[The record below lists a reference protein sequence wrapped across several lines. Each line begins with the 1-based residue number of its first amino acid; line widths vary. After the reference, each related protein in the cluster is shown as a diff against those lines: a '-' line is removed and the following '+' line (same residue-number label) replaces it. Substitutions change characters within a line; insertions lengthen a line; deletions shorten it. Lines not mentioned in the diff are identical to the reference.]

1 MKINELVGFL
11 NNINEVELVIIYK
24 NENNEIIK
32 EHFHNLQKF
41 TSIDLKL
48 REKYVDS
55 YKLVINKD
63 VNKDCN
69 NIVLSIVTHD
79 FYYGDR

>member
-11 NNINEVELVIIYK
+11 NNIDEVELVIIYK
-24 NENNEIIK
+24 NENNEIIR

-48 REKYVDS
+48 REKYVDN
-55 YKLVINKD
+55 YQLIINKD
-63 VNKDCN
+63 VNKDFGKM
-69 NIVLSIVTHD
+69 ILSIVTHD
-79 FYYGDR
+79 FYYGDK

>member
-11 NNINEVELVIIYK
+11 NNINEVELIIYK
-24 NENNEIIK
+24 NENNEVIK

-48 REKYVDS
+48 REKYVDN
-55 YKLVINKD
+55 YQLIITED
-63 VNKDCN
+63 GD

-79 FYYGDR
+79 FYYGDK

>member
-24 NENNEIIK
+24 NENNEVIK

-55 YKLVINKD
+55 YQLIISED
-63 VNKDCN
+63 GD

-79 FYYGDR
+79 FYYGGK

>member
-11 NNINEVELVIIYK
+11 NNIDEVELVIIYK
-24 NENNEIIK
+24 NENSEIIK

-41 TSIDLKL
+41 TRIDLKL
-48 REKYVDS
+48 REKYVDN
-55 YKLVINKD
+55 YQLTINKD
-63 VNKDCN
+63 INKDGD

-79 FYYGDR
+79 FCYGDK

>member
-24 NENNEIIK
+24 NENNEVIR

-48 REKYVDS
+48 REKYVDN
-55 YKLVINKD
+55 YQLTINKD
-63 VNKDCN
+63 INKDGD

-79 FYYGDR
+79 FYYGDK

>member
-11 NNINEVELVIIYK
+11 NNIDEVELVIIYK

-55 YKLVINKD
+55 YQLIINKNINKD
-63 VNKDCN
+63 GD

-79 FYYGDR
+79 FYYGDK

>member
-11 NNINEVELVIIYK
+11 NNIAEVELVIIYK

-48 REKYVDS
+48 REKYVDN
-55 YKLVINKD
+55 YQIMID
-63 VNKDCN
+63 EDGD
-69 NIVLSIVTHD
+69 NIVLSIVTAD
-79 FYYGDR
+79 FYYGDK

>member
-11 NNINEVELVIIYK
+11 NNIDEVELVIIYK
-24 NENNEIIK
+24 NENNEVIK

-48 REKYVDS
+48 REKYVDN
-55 YKLVINKD
+55 YQLIID
-63 VNKDCN
+63 EDGD

-79 FYYGDR
+79 FYYGDK

>member
-11 NNINEVELVIIYK
+11 NNIAEVELVIIYK

-79 FYYGDR
+79 FYYGGK

>member
-11 NNINEVELVIIYK
+11 NNINGVELVIIYK
-24 NENNEIIK
+24 NENNEVIK

-48 REKYVDS
+48 REKYVDNYQLIIS
-55 YKLVINKD
+55 ED
-63 VNKDCN
+63 GD

-79 FYYGDR
+79 FYYGGK

>member
-24 NENNEIIK
+24 NANNEIIK

-48 REKYVDS
+48 REKYVDN
-55 YKLVINKD
+55 YQLIIDENGD
-63 VNKDCN
+63 

-79 FYYGDR
+79 FYYGDK

>member
-11 NNINEVELVIIYK
+11 NNIDEVELVIIYK
-24 NENNEIIK
+24 NENNEVTK
-32 EHFHNLQKF
+32 EHFHNLQKL

-55 YKLVINKD
+55 YQLIINED
-63 VNKDCN
+63 GDS
-69 NIVLSIVTHD
+69 IVLSIVTHD
-79 FYYGDR
+79 FYYGGK

>member
-48 REKYVDS
+48 REKYVDN
-55 YKLVINKD
+55 YQLTINKD
-63 VNKDCN
+63 INKDGD

-79 FYYGDR
+79 FYYGDD

>member
-24 NENNEIIK
+24 NENNEVIK

-55 YKLVINKD
+55 YQLIINED
-63 VNKDCN
+63 GD

-79 FYYGDR
+79 FYYGDK

>member
-11 NNINEVELVIIYK
+11 NNIDEVELVIIYK
-24 NENNEIIK
+24 NENNEVIR

-48 REKYVDS
+48 REKYVDN
-55 YKLVINKD
+55 YQLMINKD
-63 VNKDCN
+63 VNRGADKM
-69 NIVLSIVTHD
+69 ILSIITHD
-79 FYYGDR
+79 FYYGDK

>member
-11 NNINEVELVIIYK
+11 NNIDEVELVIIYK

-55 YKLVINKD
+55 YQLIID
-63 VNKDCN
+63 EDGD
-69 NIVLSIVTHD
+69 NIVLSIVTND
-79 FYYGDR
+79 FYYGGK

>member
-24 NENNEIIK
+24 NENNEVIK

-55 YKLVINKD
+55 YQLIISED
-63 VNKDCN
+63 GD

-79 FYYGDR
+79 FYYGDK

>member
-11 NNINEVELVIIYK
+11 NNINDVELVINYK
-24 NENNEIIK
+24 NENNEVII

-48 REKYVDS
+48 REKYVDN
-55 YKLVINKD
+55 YQLMINKD
-63 VNKDCN
+63 VNRDGNKM
-69 NIVLSIVTHD
+69 ILFIITHD
-79 FYYGDR
+79 FYYGDK

>member
-11 NNINEVELVIIYK
+11 NNIGEVELVIIYK
-24 NENNEIIK
+24 NENNEVIK

-48 REKYVDS
+48 REKYVDNYQLIIS
-55 YKLVINKD
+55 ED
-63 VNKDCN
+63 GD
-69 NIVLSIVTHD
+69 NIVLSIITHD
-79 FYYGDR
+79 FYYGGK

>member
-24 NENNEIIK
+24 NENNEVIK

-48 REKYVDS
+48 REKYVDN
-55 YKLVINKD
+55 YQLIID
-63 VNKDCN
+63 EDGD

-79 FYYGDR
+79 FYYGDK

>member
-11 NNINEVELVIIYK
+11 NNTDEVELVIIYK

-32 EHFHNLQKF
+32 EHFHNLQKL

-48 REKYVDS
+48 REKYVDN
-55 YKLVINKD
+55 YQLIID
-63 VNKDCN
+63 EDGD
-69 NIVLSIVTHD
+69 NIVLSIVTQD
-79 FYYGDR
+79 FYFGGK

>member
-48 REKYVDS
+48 REKYVDN
-55 YKLVINKD
+55 YQLVINKD
-63 VNKDCN
+63 INKDGD

-79 FYYGDR
+79 FYYGDI

>member
-55 YKLVINKD
+55 YQLIINKNINKD
-63 VNKDCN
+63 GD

-79 FYYGDR
+79 FYYGDK

>member
-41 TSIDLKL
+41 TNIDLKL

-55 YKLVINKD
+55 YQITIND
-63 VNKDCN
+63 DDT
-69 NIVLSIVTHD
+69 IILSIVTHD
-79 FYYGDR
+79 FYYGGK

>member
-1 MKINELVGFL
+1 MKINELAGFL
-11 NNINEVELVIIYK
+11 NNIDEVELIVIYK
-24 NENNEIIK
+24 NENNEVIK

-63 VNKDCN
+63 CN
-69 NIVLSIVTHD
+69 NIVLSIITHD

>member
-48 REKYVDS
+48 REKYVDN
-55 YKLVINKD
+55 YQLTINKD
-63 VNKDCN
+63 INKDGD

-79 FYYGDR
+79 FYYGDK

>member
-24 NENNEIIK
+24 NEDNEVIK

-41 TSIDLKL
+41 TNIDLRL
-48 REKYVDS
+48 REKYVDNYQIAVS
-55 YKLVINKD
+55 KD
-63 VNKDCN
+63 VNRDADRV
-69 NIVLSIVTHD
+69 ILTIVTHD
-79 FYYGDR
+79 FYYGDK